1 MKRRTIKIIHEGK
14 FAAEVPVDL
23 IDDDGWGPLLSFEDA
38 TKLEEVRFA
47 LRRGDI
53 AAAAKHGRIFE
64 LTPVSV

>member
-14 FAAEVPVDL
+14 FAAEVAVDL
-23 IDDDGWGPLLSFEDA
+23 IDDDAWGPLLSFEDA
-38 TKLEEVRFA
+38 TKLDDVQFA
-47 LRRGDI
+47 LRRGDL

>member
-23 IDDDGWGPLLSFEDA
+23 IDDDGGGPLLSFEDA